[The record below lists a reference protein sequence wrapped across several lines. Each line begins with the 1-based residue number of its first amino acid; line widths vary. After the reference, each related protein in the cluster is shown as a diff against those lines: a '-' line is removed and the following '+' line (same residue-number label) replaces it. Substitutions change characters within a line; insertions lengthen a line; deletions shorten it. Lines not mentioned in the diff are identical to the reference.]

1 MSYLDLLNIKYKF
14 RLFIIFIAIFLISLL
29 IYILNLKM
37 YDEIETYGYVLDKQ
51 IITRLNIDT
60 PGMINNIRYVVIGS
74 KRYKTTIDKVG
85 EFSIDKDNLV
95 NYQDVYLQV
104 ESNLKENQV
113 FKMKVLY
120 DEEKVWEKLKK
131 IIL

>member
-60 PGMINNIRYVVIGS
+60 PDMINNIRYVVIGS
-74 KRYKTTIDKVG
+74 KRYKTTLDKVG

-95 NYQDVYLQV
+95 NYQDV
-104 ESNLKENQV
+104 NLKENQV

>member
-60 PGMINNIRYVVIGS
+60 PDMINNIRYVVIGS

-95 NYQDVYLQV
+95 NYQDVY
-104 ESNLKENQV
+104 
-113 FKMKVLY
+113 
-120 DEEKVWEKLKK
+120 
-131 IIL
+131 

>member
-29 IYILNLKM
+29 IYILNFKM

-60 PGMINNIRYVVIGS
+60 PDMINNIRYIVISS
-74 KRYKTTIDKVG
+74 KRYKTTLDKVG

-120 DEEKVWEKLKK
+120 NEEKVWEKLKK

>member
-60 PGMINNIRYVVIGS
+60 PDMINNIRYVVISS

>member
-29 IYILNLKM
+29 IYILNFKM

-60 PGMINNIRYVVIGS
+60 PDMIINIRYIVIGS
-74 KRYKTTIDKVG
+74 KRYKTTLDKVG

-120 DEEKVWEKLKK
+120 NEEKVWEKLKK

>member
-1 MSYLDLLNIKYKF
+1 
-14 RLFIIFIAIFLISLL
+14 
-29 IYILNLKM
+29 M

-60 PGMINNIRYVVIGS
+60 PDMINNIRYIVIGS
-74 KRYKTTIDKVG
+74 KRYKTTLDKVG

-120 DEEKVWEKLKK
+120 NEEKVWEKLKK

>member
-60 PGMINNIRYVVIGS
+60 PDMINNIRYVVIGS
-74 KRYKTTIDKVG
+74 KRYKSTIDKVG

-120 DEEKVWEKLKK
+120 NEEKVWEKLKK

>member
-14 RLFIIFIAIFLISLL
+14 RLFIIFIAIFLISLV

-60 PGMINNIRYVVIGS
+60 PDMINNISYVVIGS